1 MESGL
6 CKINTFVFAKDQ
18 VLMAGSRNNL
28 QKGIFTMQNIAE

>member
-6 CKINTFVFAKDQ
+6 HKINNFAFAEDQ
-18 VLMAGSRNNL
+18 VLMVGGGDNL